1 LLVSHPLPVAL
12 RTLEGRPVSVAL
24 RDGTR
29 LDDCELVS
37 AGPRRGATLWLL
49 VGGHDRIVPVAE
61 VADVVARV

>member
-1 LLVSHPLPVAL
+1 MSHPLPVAL
-12 RTLEGRPVSVAL
+12 RNLEGRPVSIPQ

-37 AGPRRGATLWLL
+37 AGPRRGGTLWLL
-49 VGGHDRIVPVAE
+49 VGGDDRIVPVDD